1 MYATLPACSIIYR
14 ISNAVDSWQNK
25 KDLLYFFK
33 ILTYET
39 YVLEQK
45 LSVRNL
51 EFGQH
56 GNSLSQSLVDFLS
69 VAVGVLLQPGEAE
82 ALVAPVL
89 SEVAVHRIVL
99 EEGEDIIYLWS
110 RNRVRGG
117 TTGFYTTYWSI
128 LYNDL

>member
-99 EEGEDIIYLWS
+99 EEGRGDPLFICGS
-110 RNRVRGG
+110 RRVQGG
-117 TTGFYTTYWSI
+117 PIGFRSG
-128 LYNDL
+128 NGCVPK